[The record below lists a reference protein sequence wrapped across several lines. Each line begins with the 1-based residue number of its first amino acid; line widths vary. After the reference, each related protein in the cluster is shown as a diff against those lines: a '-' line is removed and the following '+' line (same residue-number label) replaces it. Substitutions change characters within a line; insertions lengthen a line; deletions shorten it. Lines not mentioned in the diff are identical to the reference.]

1 MRALLLVLLL
11 ATPARAETEV
21 DLELVLAVDISRS
34 MSAADL
40 AIQRRGY
47 AEALQSAEVLAAI
60 RTGLMGRIAVTYVE
74 WSGADRQR
82 VLADWTL
89 VETAAD
95 AAALAARI
103 AGETGGSLRRTS
115 ISAGLLYA
123 ASRFET
129 SPFTAPRRV
138 IDISGDGPN
147 NEGPPVTRARD
158 AVLARGITI
167 NGLPLM
173 SGLAPDPIWHIDNLD
188 RYYRDCVIG
197 GPGAFV
203 LPVRGLG
210 AFAAAVRRK
219 LVLEISGLA
228 EAGLHPAQV
237 VAGAPADCLIGERVN
252 ERRRAPP

>member
-1 MRALLLVLLL
+1 MRALLFALIL
-11 ATPARAETEV
+11 ALPARAETEV

-34 MSAADL
+34 MSVADL
-40 AIQRRGY
+40 AIQRHGY

-60 RTGLMGRIAVTYVE
+60 RGGFTGRIAITYVE
-74 WSGADRQR
+74 WSGAGRQR

-103 AGETGGSLRRTS
+103 AAETGGSLSRTS
-115 ISAGLLYA
+115 ISGGLLFA
-123 ASRFET
+123 ARRFET

-147 NEGPPVTRARD
+147 NEGPPVTAARD

-173 SGLAPDPIWHIDNLD
+173 SGLAADPIWHIDNLD
-188 RYYRDCVIG
+188 RYYRDCVTG

-203 LPVRGLG
+203 VPVRSMG
-210 AFAAAVRRK
+210 AFPAAVRRK

-228 EAGLHPAQV
+228 AAGLRLAQ
-237 VAGAPADCLIGERVN
+237 AAARPPADCLIGERVN
-252 ERRRAPP
+252 ERRGRAP

>member
-1 MRALLLVLLL
+1 MRALLLALVLAL
-11 ATPARAETEV
+11 PVRAETEV

-34 MSAADL
+34 MSGADL
-40 AIQRRGY
+40 AIQRQGY
-47 AEALQSAEVLAAI
+47 AEALRSAEVLAAI
-60 RTGLMGRIAVTYVE
+60 QGGLAGRIGVTYVE
-74 WSGADRQR
+74 WSGADWQR
-82 VLADWTL
+82 VLAGWTI
-89 VETAAD
+89 VESAAD

-103 AGETGGSLRRTS
+103 TAETGGSLRRTS
-115 ISAGLLYA
+115 ISEGLLFA

-129 SPFTAPRRV
+129 SPFAARRRV

-147 NEGPPVTRARD
+147 NEGPPVTAARD

-167 NGLPLM
+167 NGLPVM
-173 SGLAPDPIWHIDNLD
+173 SGLAADPLWHIDNLD
-188 RYYRDCVIG
+188 LYYRDCVIG

-228 EAGLHPAQV
+228 ANGLQPAQFRT
-237 VAGAPADCLIGERVN
+237 GPPADCLIGERTN